1 MAKRRNTKRQTAL
14 DLDESF
20 LAATATATANNN
32 EAKFVSNPN
41 RFYGKIGEDFEQWL
55 REFERCARANH
66 WSKDRCCEI
75 LPSLLRDR
83 AADVWEEMPSAVQFD
98 YDKTTE
104 VLTEHFLPKEARR
117 LYFSD
122 LYGRQQ
128 GDVESVE
135 EFARSIQQL
144 TRRAYSD
151 MPSEYQDRLMREH
164 FISGLRKSVQRM
176 VILQDPD
183 TFQNAV
189 RIAKSMEYND
199 EYVDGSAPWL
209 KPPQDMARTFASKE
223 GGPRKVQLNLLE
235 QQKPSLEERLEKIET
250 LLADL
255 KVSKDNNEGD
265 KRSYENFR
273 GKQNYRGTY
282 RGNRGRGVARNLRAS
297 NGLPICNGCRRV
309 GHFKRD
315 CPDNKSGNS
324 NLNE

>member
-1 MAKRRNTKRQTAL
+1 MSRRRNTKRQTTL

-20 LAATATATANNN
+20 AAVTATASNN

-41 RFYGKIGEDFEQWL
+41 RFYGRIGEDFEQWL

-83 AADVWEEMPSAVQFD
+83 AADVWEEMPDTVQFD
-98 YDKTTE
+98 YDKTKE

-128 GDVESVE
+128 GEVESVE
-135 EFARSIQQL
+135 EFAKSIQQL

-183 TFQNAV
+183 NFQNAV

-209 KPPQDMARTFASKE
+209 KPPQEMARTFASKE
-223 GGPRKVQLNLLE
+223 GGPRKVHVNLLE
-235 QQKPSLEERLEKIET
+235 QPQPNIEERLGKIEA
-250 LLADL
+250 LLADM
-255 KVSKDNNEGD
+255 KVSKNSNEGN
-265 KRSYENFR
+265 KSYYENFR
-273 GKQNYRGTY
+273 GRQNYRGTY
-282 RGNRGRGVARNLRAS
+282 CGNRGRGVARNLRAS

>member
-1 MAKRRNTKRQTAL
+1 M
-14 DLDESF
+14 
-20 LAATATATANNN
+20 
-32 EAKFVSNPN
+32 
-41 RFYGKIGEDFEQWL
+41 
-55 REFERCARANH
+55 
-66 WSKDRCCEI
+66 
-75 LPSLLRDR
+75 
-83 AADVWEEMPSAVQFD
+83 
-98 YDKTTE
+98 
-104 VLTEHFLPKEARR
+104 
-117 LYFSD
+117 
-122 LYGRQQ
+122 
-128 GDVESVE
+128 
-135 EFARSIQQL
+135 

-183 TFQNAV
+183 NFQNAV

-209 KPPQDMARTFASKE
+209 KPPQEMSRTFASKE
-223 GGPRKVQLNLLE
+223 GGPRNVQVNLLE
-235 QQKPSLEERLEKIET
+235 QPKPNIEERLGKIEA
-250 LLADL
+250 LLADM
-255 KVSKDNNEGD
+255 KVAKNSDEGD
-265 KRSYENFR
+265 KRYYENFR
-273 GKQNYRGTY
+273 GRQNYRGTY